1 MNEEEYIKERLNGQL
16 KWYSEKSSKFQ
27 KKYKIW
33 QMIKIIAALII
44 PLLIFLME
52 KCPEIKYVISILG
65 AFIAFIESYLK
76 IYNYR
81 ELWNTYRATLEKLK
95 REKVFFL
102 TKTGIYKTNK
112 DSFELFVTNCEQMMK
127 SENTVWGNITN
138 QKSTDD

>member
-16 KWYSEKSSKFQ
+16 KWYSEKSAKFQ

-33 QMIKIIAALII
+33 QMIKVIAALLI

-52 KCPEIKYVISILG
+52 GYPDIKYAISILG

-112 DSFELFVTNCEQMMK
+112 DSFELFVTNCEQVMK
-127 SENTVWGNITN
+127 SENTIWDNITN